1 MLLKPECIHCGG
13 YSSVGEGTKE
23 VEREE
28 ESGEGRRKKKKP
40 SFWQSCSFQSWVYSE
55 ISWVISISAQAHF

>member
-13 YSSVGEGTKE
+13 YNSVGEGTKE

-28 ESGEGRRKKKKP
+28 ESGEGRRKKKKK
-40 SFWQSCSFQSWVYSE
+40 FLAELQF
-55 ISWVISISAQAHF
+55 SIMGI

>member
-13 YSSVGEGTKE
+13 YNSVGEGMKE

-28 ESGEGRRKKKKP
+28 ESGEGRRKKKKK
-40 SFWQSCSFQSWVYSE
+40 QV
-55 ISWVISISAQAHF
+55 SARAAVFNHGYIVKSPG